1 MDIFSSKTLSR
12 TTNGYGLGVDTFLKI
27 QPFNHSAK
35 FFLHVWEENF
45 GIEPIFP
52 RQFRVLHSIPSFF
65 FLPNRTTFA
74 AQVSRRFPLLLRRV
88 VATLCHRLSDC
99 LVVHRPWRWLDRV
112 ARRKR
117 RRRRRRR
124 KRTAR
129 FAAEPPIN
137 RWPVLIYKPWRGKS
151 WTRLVLF
158 FSLSNLFFPL
168 KSSKL
173 ETGRKLTDALAGFTD
188 LLL

>member
-1 MDIFSSKTLSR
+1 MFEKKTLGSNR
-12 TTNGYGLGVDTFLKI
+12 
-27 QPFNHSAK
+27 
-35 FFLHVWEENF
+35 FFRANF
-45 GIEPIFP
+45 ES
-52 RQFRVLHSIPSFF
+52 SIRFHLFF

-112 ARRKR
+112 ARRK